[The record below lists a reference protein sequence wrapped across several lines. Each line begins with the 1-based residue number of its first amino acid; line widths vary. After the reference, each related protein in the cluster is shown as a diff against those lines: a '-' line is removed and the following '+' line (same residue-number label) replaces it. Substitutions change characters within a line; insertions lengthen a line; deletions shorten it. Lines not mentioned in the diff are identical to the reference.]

1 MPGKVQVGYEG
12 KLLRAA
18 MQWHSCPGS
27 VGSLSV
33 EVLQNCGDATLK
45 DMVSGPSRDGLGLDL
60 WILEVISSFYDSFV
74 LCILQESL
82 VTSWVA
88 LYGAHLCLRPWWW
101 LQGPLWRCL
110 PDSEARTEFSSA

>member
-12 KLLRAA
+12 KLLRAV

-45 DMVSGPSRDGLGLDL
+45 DMVSGRGRDGLGLDL
-60 WILEVISSFYDSFV
+60 WILEVFSSFYDSFV